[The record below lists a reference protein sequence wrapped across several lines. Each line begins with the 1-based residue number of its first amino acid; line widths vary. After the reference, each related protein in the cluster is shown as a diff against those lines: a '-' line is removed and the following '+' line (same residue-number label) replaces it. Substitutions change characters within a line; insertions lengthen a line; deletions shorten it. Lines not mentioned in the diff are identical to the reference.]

1 MKPGDA
7 AQILNIA
14 RSTITKWTAGEYRGY
29 LSPSAQGGTGKQ
41 RVINDQDLRIL
52 AMIKALKDANTPAE
66 EIHAAL
72 QQEQRNGWSGLP
84 DMPTAPADMA
94 NVPVV
99 PTAAADAALSTERR
113 ALLREITTL
122 QERVEHLESKL
133 DEERV
138 ERDKLL
144 REIGDLRA
152 QVSEKDAELIR
163 QLSRA
168 ETLLELWQTGKLKPE

>member
-7 AQILNIA
+7 ALILSIS

-52 AMIKALKDANTPAE
+52 AMIKALKDSNTPPE
-66 EIHAAL
+66 EIHTAL
-72 QQEQRNGWSGLP
+72 QQQQRTGWDGLP
-84 DMPTAPADMA
+84 DMPTAPTDMA

-122 QERVEHLESKL
+122 QQRVEHLENKL
-133 DEERV
+133 DDERT

-152 QVSEKDAELIR
+152 QVGQKDADLIR
-163 QLSRA
+163 KLARA